1 VFLDVRGSRRTATA
15 TQLRDDIV
23 FVSRSSP
30 DHLGACVGSKGKR
43 VLTAD
48 QVRIRLHLKSGWM
61 SFPARKLDIPTSV
74 VEEPGR

>member
-1 VFLDVRGSRRTATA
+1 VRV
-15 TQLRDDIV
+15 LK
-23 FVSRSSP
+23 RSGVGP
-30 DHLGACVGSKGKR
+30 GGGRALTIEAVGSKGKR

-48 QVRIRLHLKSGWM
+48 QVRIRLHLKSGWI